1 MYAEGCKIRYNVI
14 MGITLKN
21 LLLKTIPYLLSVI
34 GGITIF
40 LISLD
45 RVKDPNVSGLIDN
58 IAASLL
64 SIPLV
69 FLLYD
74 YTNYRISKQ
83 VNRTLATNIS
93 DKVNSVVLNIV
104 VFLRHSLGLKVN
116 VHLETFN
123 KLQDWSIKKI
133 AQRLKITRAEMNNLR
148 AYRYE
153 IDEILYRASRSNVL
167 TSEQTQIL
175 SALSR
180 EILHLMTEHNFHR
193 DRVIVAKHVRNII
206 LHVIEWQDAS
216 ATMSAGLEKDM
227 PDDVSDG
234 L

>member
-1 MYAEGCKIRYNVI
+1 MNI
-14 MGITLKN
+14 MLKN
-21 LLLKTIPYLLSVI
+21 LLLKTIPYLLSII

-45 RVKDPNVSGLIDN
+45 KVKNPNVSGLINN

-74 YTNYRISKQ
+74 YTNYRISRQ
-83 VNRTLATNIS
+83 VSRSLASNIS
-93 DKVNSVVLNIV
+93 DKVNSVILNIV

-123 KLQDWSIKKI
+123 KLQDWSVKKI
-133 AQRLKITRAEMNNLR
+133 ASRLKITRSEMNNLR

-153 IDEILYRASRSNVL
+153 IDEIIYRASSGNVL
-167 TSEQTQIL
+167 TSDQEQVL
-175 SALSR
+175 SSLSR

-193 DRVIVAKHVRNII
+193 DRAIVAKHVKNII
-206 LHVIEWQDAS
+206 LRIIEWQDSS
-216 ATMSAGLEKDM
+216 ATMSTDLEKEM
-227 PDDVSDG
+227 PEESAESI
-234 L
+234 

>member
-1 MYAEGCKIRYNVI
+1 M
-14 MGITLKN
+14 LKN

-34 GGITIF
+34 GGITLF

-45 RVKDPNVSGLIDN
+45 KVRDPNVSGLIDN

-74 YTNYRISKQ
+74 YTNYRISRQ
-83 VNRTLATNIS
+83 VNRSLASNIS
-93 DKVNSVVLNIV
+93 DKLNSVILNMV
-104 VFLRHSLGLKVN
+104 FFLRHSLGLKVN

-123 KLQDWSIKKI
+123 KLQDWSLKKI
-133 AQRLKITRAEMNNLR
+133 SSRLKITRSEINNLR

-153 IDEILYRASRSNVL
+153 IDEIIYHASKGNVL
-167 TSEQTQIL
+167 TGEQEQIL
-175 SALSR
+175 SSLSR
-180 EILHLMTEHNFHR
+180 EISHLMTEHNFRR
-193 DRVIVAKHVRNII
+193 DKTIVAKHVKNII
-206 LHVIEWQDAS
+206 SKIVEWQDVTAS
-216 ATMSAGLEKDM
+216 EPIGVENNVSEDS
-227 PDDVSDG
+227 PDD

>member
-1 MYAEGCKIRYNVI
+1 M
-14 MGITLKN
+14 LKN
-21 LLLKTIPYLLSVI
+21 LLLKTIPYILSVI
-34 GGITIF
+34 GGITLF

-45 RVKDPNVSGLIDN
+45 KVRNPNVSGLIDN

-74 YTNYRISKQ
+74 YTNYRISRQ
-83 VNRTLATNIS
+83 VNRSLASNIS
-93 DKVNSVVLNIV
+93 DKVNSVILNIV

-123 KLQDWSIKKI
+123 KLQDWSVKKI
-133 AQRLKITRAEMNNLR
+133 SERLKITRSEMNNLR

-153 IDEILYRASRSNVL
+153 IDEIIYRASKGSVL
-167 TSEQTQIL
+167 TSEQEQIL
-175 SALSR
+175 SSLSR

-193 DRVIVAKHVRNII
+193 DKTIVAKHVKNII
-206 LHVIEWQDAS
+206 LQIIEWQDSS

-227 PDDVSDG
+227 PEESADG
-234 L
+234 I

>member
-1 MYAEGCKIRYNVI
+1 M
-14 MGITLKN
+14 LKN
-21 LLLKTIPYLLSVI
+21 LLLRTIPYLLSVI
-34 GGITIF
+34 GGITLF
-40 LISLD
+40 LISVD
-45 RVKDPNVSGLIDN
+45 KVKDPNVSGLIDN
-58 IAASLL
+58 VAASLL

-123 KLQDWSIKKI
+123 KLQDWSVKKI
-133 AQRLKITRAEMNNLR
+133 ASRLKITRSEMNNLR

-153 IDEILYRASRSNVL
+153 IDEIIYRASRGNVL
-167 TSEQTQIL
+167 TSDQEQVL
-175 SALSR
+175 SSLSR

-193 DRVIVAKHVRNII
+193 DRAIVAKHVKNII
-206 LHVIEWQDAS
+206 LRIIEWQDSS
-216 ATMSAGLEKDM
+216 ATMSTDLEKEM
-227 PDDVSDG
+227 PEESAESI
-234 L
+234 

>member
-1 MYAEGCKIRYNVI
+1 M
-14 MGITLKN
+14 LKN
-21 LLLKTIPYLLSVI
+21 LLLKTIPYLLSII
-34 GGITIF
+34 GGITLF

-45 RVKDPNVSGLIDN
+45 KVKNPNVSGLIDN

-74 YTNYRISKQ
+74 YTNYRISRQ
-83 VNRTLATNIS
+83 VSRSLASNIS
-93 DKVNSVVLNIV
+93 DKVNSVILNIV

-123 KLQDWSIKKI
+123 KLQDWSVKKI
-133 AQRLKITRAEMNNLR
+133 ASRLKITRYEMNNLR

-153 IDEILYRASRSNVL
+153 IDEIIYRASRGNVL
-167 TSEQTQIL
+167 TSDQEQVL
-175 SALSR
+175 SSLSR

-193 DRVIVAKHVRNII
+193 DRAIVAKHVKNII
-206 LHVIEWQDAS
+206 LRIIEWQDSS
-216 ATMSAGLEKDM
+216 ATMSTDLEKEM
-227 PDDVSDG
+227 PEESAESI
-234 L
+234 

>member
-1 MYAEGCKIRYNVI
+1 M
-14 MGITLKN
+14 LKN
-21 LLLKTIPYLLSVI
+21 LLLKTIPYILSVI
-34 GGITIF
+34 GGITLF

-45 RVKDPNVSGLIDN
+45 KFRNPNVSGLIDN

-74 YTNYRISKQ
+74 YTNYRISRQ
-83 VNRTLATNIS
+83 VNRSLASNIS
-93 DKVNSVVLNIV
+93 DKVNSVILNIV

-123 KLQDWSIKKI
+123 KLQDWSVKKI
-133 AQRLKITRAEMNNLR
+133 SERLKITRSEMNNLR

-153 IDEILYRASRSNVL
+153 IDEIIYRASKGSVL
-167 TSEQTQIL
+167 TSEQEQIL
-175 SALSR
+175 SSLSR

-193 DRVIVAKHVRNII
+193 DKTIVAKHVKNII
-206 LHVIEWQDAS
+206 LRIIEWQDSGTPAS
-216 ATMSAGLEKDM
+216 TGMPQDITEDSA
-227 PDDVSDG
+227 DG
-234 L
+234 I

>member
-1 MYAEGCKIRYNVI
+1 M
-14 MGITLKN
+14 LKN
-21 LLLKTIPYLLSVI
+21 ILLKTIPYLLSVI
-34 GGITIF
+34 GGITLF

-45 RVKDPNVSGLIDN
+45 NVRNPNVSGLIDN

-74 YTNYRISKQ
+74 YTNYRISRQ
-83 VNRTLATNIS
+83 VNRSLASNIS
-93 DKVNSVVLNIV
+93 DKVNSVILNIV

-123 KLQDWSIKKI
+123 KLQDWSVKKI
-133 AQRLKITRAEMNNLR
+133 AERLKITRSEMNNLR

-153 IDEILYRASRSNVL
+153 IDEIIYRASKGNVL
-167 TSEQTQIL
+167 TSDQEQIL
-175 SALSR
+175 SSLSR

-193 DRVIVAKHVRNII
+193 DKTIVAKHVKNII
-206 LHVIEWQDAS
+206 LRIIEWQDSGTPAS
-216 ATMSAGLEKDM
+216 TGMPQDITEDSA
-227 PDDVSDG
+227 DG
-234 L
+234 I

>member
-1 MYAEGCKIRYNVI
+1 M
-14 MGITLKN
+14 LKN
-21 LLLKTIPYLLSVI
+21 ILLKTIPYLLSVI
-34 GGITIF
+34 GGITLF

-45 RVKDPNVSGLIDN
+45 NVRNPNVSGLIDN

-74 YTNYRISKQ
+74 YTNYRISRQ
-83 VNRTLATNIS
+83 VNRSLASNIS
-93 DKVNSVVLNIV
+93 DKVNSVILNIV

-123 KLQDWSIKKI
+123 KLQDWSVKKI
-133 AQRLKITRAEMNNLR
+133 SERLKITRTEMNNLR

-153 IDEILYRASRSNVL
+153 IDEIIYRASKGSVL
-167 TSEQTQIL
+167 TSEQEQIL
-175 SALSR
+175 SSLSR

-193 DRVIVAKHVRNII
+193 DKTIVAKHVKNII
-206 LHVIEWQDAS
+206 LQIIEWQDSS

-227 PDDVSDG
+227 PEESADG
-234 L
+234 I

>member
-1 MYAEGCKIRYNVI
+1 MNT
-14 MGITLKN
+14 MLKN
-21 LLLKTIPYLLSVI
+21 LLLRTIPYLLSVI
-34 GGITIF
+34 GGITLF
-40 LISLD
+40 LISVD
-45 RVKDPNVSGLIDN
+45 KVKDPNVSGLIDN
-58 IAASLL
+58 VAASLL

-83 VNRTLATNIS
+83 VNRTLATNIT
-93 DKVNSVVLNIV
+93 DKVNSLILNIV

-123 KLQDWSIKKI
+123 KLQDWSLKKI

-153 IDEILYRASRSNVL
+153 IDEILYRASRGNVL

-175 SALSR
+175 SSLSR

-193 DRVIVAKHVRNII
+193 DKNIVAKHVKNII
-206 LHVIEWQDAS
+206 LRIIEWQDTS
-216 ATMSAGLEKDM
+216 ESISAGLENDM
-227 PDDVSDG
+227 PEESSEG
-234 L
+234 I

>member
-1 MYAEGCKIRYNVI
+1 M
-14 MGITLKN
+14 LKN
-21 LLLKTIPYLLSVI
+21 ILLKTIPYLLSVI
-34 GGITIF
+34 GGITLF

-45 RVKDPNVSGLIDN
+45 NVRNPNVSGLIDN

-74 YTNYRISKQ
+74 YTNYRISRQ
-83 VNRTLATNIS
+83 VNRSLASNIS
-93 DKVNSVVLNIV
+93 DKVNSVILNIV

-123 KLQDWSIKKI
+123 KLQDWSVKKI
-133 AQRLKITRAEMNNLR
+133 SERLKITRSEMNNLR

-153 IDEILYRASRSNVL
+153 IDEIIYRASKGSVL
-167 TSEQTQIL
+167 TSEQEQIL
-175 SALSR
+175 SSLSR

-193 DRVIVAKHVRNII
+193 DKTIVAKHVKNII
-206 LHVIEWQDAS
+206 LRIIEWQDSS
-216 ATMSAGLEKDM
+216 ATMSTGLEKDV
-227 PDDVSDG
+227 PEESADG
-234 L
+234 I

>member
-1 MYAEGCKIRYNVI
+1 

-123 KLQDWSIKKI
+123 KLQDWSLKKI
-133 AQRLKITRAEMNNLR
+133 SQRLKITRAEMNNLR

-180 EILHLMTEHNFHR
+180 EILHLMTEHNFNR
-193 DRVIVAKHVRNII
+193 DKNIVAKHVKNII
-206 LHVIEWQDAS
+206 SHVIEWQDAS
-216 ATMSAGLEKDM
+216 SDISLGAENVDSSEEAGKI
-227 PDDVSDG
+227 
-234 L
+234 

>member
-1 MYAEGCKIRYNVI
+1 M
-14 MGITLKN
+14 LKN
-21 LLLKTIPYLLSVI
+21 LLLKTIPYLLSII

-45 RVKDPNVSGLIDN
+45 KVKNPNVSGLINN

-74 YTNYRISKQ
+74 YTNYRISRQ
-83 VNRTLATNIS
+83 VSRSLASNIS
-93 DKVNSVVLNIV
+93 DKVNSVILNIV

-123 KLQDWSIKKI
+123 KLQDWSVKKI
-133 AQRLKITRAEMNNLR
+133 ASRLKITRSEMNNLR

-153 IDEILYRASRSNVL
+153 IDEIIYRASSGNVL
-167 TSEQTQIL
+167 TSDQEQVL
-175 SALSR
+175 SSLSR

-193 DRVIVAKHVRNII
+193 DRAIVAKHVKNII
-206 LHVIEWQDAS
+206 LRIIEWQDSS
-216 ATMSAGLEKDM
+216 ATMSTDLEKEM
-227 PDDVSDG
+227 PEESAESI
-234 L
+234 